1 MRYNSVSTPVFYVSI
16 LQWLN
21 SLGKLEVKL
30 EHPYDDWGNPRQ
42 VATGQDIIGLVNI
55 NPSTQ
60 TGLSTTISGSQVLL
74 VFRSTAGNF
83 NEIMPND
90 NNFSMMLGH
99 TFRGVQTNTTWSRVA
114 DDYLVGGINYNGFN
128 IRYDANGGDAHDIEY
143 DKIEMTIETEQH
155 ETGVEYKLGSFLY
168 GTYFQMP
175 HSPDLSLSL
184 SYETGT
190 KNIETKGGA
199 SLSNTMWR
207 PPMWGGLGAWE
218 LSESTTSSH
227 QTLAHSTRRIWD
239 LSFSYLSQE
248 DIFPKFNAL
257 NKLTDEEEAET
268 VDANETLLSS
278 EDFFSVVY
286 NKVGNSLP
294 FVFQPNKDEKDFA
307 ICKFVG
313 NMKFTQTSPTL
324 YSCKVR
330 IRECW

>member
-1 MRYNSVSTPVFYVSI
+1 IYSNRRLLMRYNSVSTPVFYVSI

-30 EHPYDDWGNPRQ
+30 EHPYDQWGTPEQ

-74 VFRSTAGNF
+74 VFRSTAGNLKT
-83 NEIMPND
+83 IMPND

-99 TFRGVQTNTTWSRVA
+99 TFGGVQTHTTWTRVA
-114 DDYLVGGINYNGFN
+114 DDYLVGSMDYNGFN
-128 IRYDANGGDAHDIEY
+128 IRYDANGGDAHDLEY
-143 DKIEMTIETEQH
+143 DKIEMTIEQH

-168 GTYFQMP
+168 GTYYQMP

-207 PPMWGGLGAWE
+207 PPLWGDLGAWE
-218 LSESTTSSH
+218 LSDGTYSPNK
-227 QTLAHSTRRIWD
+227 TLAHSTRRIWD
-239 LSFSYLSQE
+239 LSFSFLSQE
-248 DIFPKFNAL
+248 DIFPKYNAL
-257 NKLTDEEEAET
+257 NKLIDNIDNDDAPDE
-268 VDANETLLSS
+268 NETLLSS

-294 FVFQPNKDEKDFA
+294 FVF
-307 ICKFVG
+307 
-313 NMKFTQTSPTL
+313 
-324 YSCKVR
+324 
-330 IRECW
+330 